1 MNEPQNHIT
10 CDYYDQVRHQI
21 EHEDDLITQ
30 RISWLMASQSFLFSA
45 YAIVLNGLKS
55 GEKTPL
61 ESVKLNFYHFL
72 PVAGML
78 STALIYASICGGI
91 IAIRKLRKTWDSQQV
106 TALSLNRP
114 PIHSSSLTF
123 LLGQCAPRFLP
134 LALIGMWIY
143 LWLKS
148 GLGG

>member
-1 MNEPQNHIT
+1 MKTLGMAEWHGSRKSQFANCKSLRLPFTIVNLQTQPRMNEPQNHIT

-78 STALIYASICGGI
+78 STAL
-91 IAIRKLRKTWDSQQV
+91 
-106 TALSLNRP
+106 
-114 PIHSSSLTF
+114 
-123 LLGQCAPRFLP
+123 
-134 LALIGMWIY
+134 
-143 LWLKS
+143 
-148 GLGG
+148 